1 MLLKSLRVLLID
13 ENPGRSASLEQA
25 LRDAGHDVLLHP
37 ANAYNV
43 LDQVEKIRPDII
55 LIDMASP
62 DRDVLEHLRGMHQEH
77 AKPVVL
83 FAEHSDD
90 AVFAAALR
98 AGVSAYVVDAINPQL
113 LKSIMQV
120 AISRFEEYQALR
132 QELADVRVRLAE
144 RKLIDKAKGMLMQ
157 QKNLTEEAAY
167 NMLRKLAMDRNQRLG
182 EVARNVIS
190 VLDLLG

>member
-1 MLLKSLRVLLID
+1 
-13 ENPGRSASLEQA
+13 
-25 LRDAGHDVLLHP
+25 
-37 ANAYNV
+37 
-43 LDQVEKIRPDII
+43 
-55 LIDMASP
+55 
-62 DRDVLEHLRGMHQEH
+62 
-77 AKPVVL
+77 
-83 FAEHSDD
+83 
-90 AVFAAALR
+90 
-98 AGVSAYVVDAINPQL
+98 
-113 LKSIMQV
+113 